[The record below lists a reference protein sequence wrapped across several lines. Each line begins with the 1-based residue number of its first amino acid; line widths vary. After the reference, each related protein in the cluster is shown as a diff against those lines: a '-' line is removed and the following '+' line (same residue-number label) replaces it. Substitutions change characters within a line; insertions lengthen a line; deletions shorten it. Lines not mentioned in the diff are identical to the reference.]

1 MGKNNRVKNLPRSR
15 RNNRTMFLIELF
27 NTQLELNNSLIVVFE
42 YLSVITALC
51 VIFSRNAV
59 VSIIYLILLYVNVSI
74 YLFYTGLGVLGLIY
88 ILVYVGAIAILF
100 LFILSL
106 INIKISELSIAS
118 NKQDVLLIII
128 SLITIGFV
136 LVTANVEGVKT
147 SGDILSY
154 INGLS
159 NVDYS
164 AAEISDSIE
173 VFSVI
178 STGNQATGVDLR
190 TYSELKVIGELLFTQ
205 YSVTMLITGII
216 LLLTIIGVIIIT
228 K

>member
-1 MGKNNRVKNLPRSR
+1 
-15 RNNRTMFLIELF
+15 MFLIELF
-27 NTQLELNNSLIVVFE
+27 NTPLELNNSLIVVFE

-51 VIFSRNAV
+51 VVFSRNAV

-74 YLFYTGLGVLGLIY
+74 YLFYTGLGVLGLVY

-106 INIKISELSIAS
+106 INIKISEMAITS
-118 NKQDVLLIII
+118 NKQDVVLIVVSLL
-128 SLITIGFV
+128 TIGFV
-136 LVTANVEGVKT
+136 LVSASVEDVKVY
-147 SGDILSY
+147 GDILSY

-164 AAEISDSIE
+164 AADISDQIE
-173 VFSVI
+173 VFNVI
-178 STGNQATGVDLR
+178 RGDQATGADLR
-190 TYSELKVIGELLFTQ
+190 TYSELKVVGELLFTQ
-205 YSVTMLITGII
+205 YSVTLLITGII